1 VQWAR
6 PPGFVSHLAIAEL
19 TCRGAA
25 RRVAHARRALSPVG
39 ALLSERKPHQ
49 TLCNGARLLGFV
61 SHLAIA
67 ELTCKGA
74 ARRAAMYL
82 TGAELPVMPLAAAS
96 GCLAARCSTSAL
108 RPRCQTLAR
117 GPANFSPLSRLAS
130 GLGSAWPWAAG
141 VCASRPRRIRPI
153 GL

>member
-1 VQWAR
+1 MKSVLNWIFYLVARIFSNFLSILHGRNTEFEFIFELENAVQWAR

-49 TLCNGARLLGFV
+49 TLCNGARPLGFV

-96 GCLAARCSTSAL
+96 GCLAAGAA
-108 RPRCQTLAR
+108 PAR
-117 GPANFSPLSRLAS
+117 S
-130 GLGSAWPWAAG
+130 GRAA
-141 VCASRPRRIRPI
+141 RR
-153 GL
+153 